1 MVQRRGVLL
10 QVVAVAA
17 GVVGLGGPVWAADGV
32 EVTWQVP
39 AARLSQAVETSGF
52 PRDRIEAD
60 ATSVDDTKGL
70 PLLYLLVGVMAL
82 PALAQGLVSVYKD
95 FAYGATIVDASGN
108 TLQITHDPK
117 GSADVLI
124 VRHRDGKTTV
134 HDGRR
139 AIEGAQWQKIL
150 TDAAA
155 EVAGAGG
162 NKK

>member
-1 MVQRRGVLL
+1 MVQRRRVLL
-10 QVVAVAA
+10 QVAAVVA
-17 GVVGLGGPVWAADGV
+17 GVAGLGDLARAAEGV

-52 PRDRIEAD
+52 PLDRVEAD
-60 ATSVDDTKGL
+60 AASMEDTKGL

-95 FAYGATIVDASGN
+95 FAYGMTIVDASGK
-108 TLQITHDPK
+108 TVQITHDPK

-124 VRHRDGKTTV
+124 VRHRDGKVTT
-134 HDGRR
+134 HEGRR
-139 AIEGAQWQKIL
+139 AIDAVQWQKIL

-162 NKK
+162 DKK